1 MSGSSWPETPVYR
14 PHDIAFLRPTKS
26 LSIIMQPSD
35 DRAARLGQESIPRLL
50 LHFSAP
56 AIVGMLAQ
64 ALYNLIDRVFV
75 GQAIGGD
82 GIAGITVAFPFML
95 ISLAFG
101 MLIGF
106 GATSQISI
114 WLGRQRK
121 DVAERILGNAATL
134 LTLASLAIT
143 LIGLLFLDPILIL
156 FGASET
162 VLPFARDY
170 LGIIILGSVFQ
181 MVGFGLNTAIRGEGN
196 PRIAMLSMLIS
207 VVLNAILAPI
217 FIFGFRWGMQGAA
230 LATVMSQAVSAVWV
244 LAYFLGGKSV
254 LRLHAADLRLHRETC
269 LGIFVIG
276 SPPFAMQLAASV
288 LQGITNHQLRIF
300 GGDTAIAV
308 MGIIY
313 SVGMMIAMPIFGINQ
328 GAQPIIGYNYGA
340 CRYDRVKKTLETA
353 ILAASSLMVFGFA
366 VLMLFPGYV
375 VQIFAR
381 NDEALIEMGVHA
393 IRIAVAMFPIVG
405 FQIVSA
411 SYFQAVGKPKIAL
424 TLSLSR
430 QVLVLVPAL
439 LILPHF
445 FGLDGVWA
453 SMPTADLVASVIT
466 GFCLM
471 MELRHLGRSRHGSSR

>member
-1 MSGSSWPETPVYR
+1 
-14 PHDIAFLRPTKS
+14 
-26 LSIIMQPSD
+26 MQPPD
-35 DRAARLGQESIPRLL
+35 DRSTKLGQESIPRLL

-64 ALYNLIDRVFV
+64 ALYNLIDRIFV

-95 ISLAFG
+95 IVLAFG

-121 DVAERILGNAATL
+121 DAAERILGNAATL
-134 LTLASLAIT
+134 LTLAAIVIT
-143 LIGLLFLDPILIL
+143 VAGLLFLDPILIV

-170 LGIIILGSVFQ
+170 LRIIVLGSVFQ
-181 MVGFGLNTAIRGEGN
+181 MIGFGLNTTIRGEGN

-217 FIFGFRWGMQGAA
+217 FIFGFHWGMQGAA
-230 LATVMSQAVSAVWV
+230 LATVIAQAVSAVWV
-244 LAYFLGGKSV
+244 LAYFLGGWSI
-254 LRLHAADLRLHRETC
+254 LRLRAADLRLQRETC

-276 SPPFAMQLAASV
+276 SPPFAMQLAACV
-288 LQGITNHQLRIF
+288 LQSLLNHQLRVY

-313 SVGMMIAMPIFGINQ
+313 SVAMMIAMPIFGINQ

-340 CRYDRVKKTLETA
+340 CRFDRVKKTLETA
-353 ILAASSLMVFGFA
+353 ILAGSSLTFLGFIA
-366 VLMLFPGYV
+366 LMLFPAQV
-375 VQIFAR
+375 IRIFAK
-381 NDEALIEMGVHA
+381 NDEALVEMGTHA
-393 IRIAVAMFPIVG
+393 IRIAVSMLPIVG

-424 TLSLSR
+424 LLSLSR
-430 QVLVLVPAL
+430 QVLILVPAL
-439 LILPHF
+439 LILPHL

-453 SMPTADLVASVIT
+453 SMPTADLASSVLT

-471 MELRHLGRSRHGSSR
+471 MELRHLGRNGAA